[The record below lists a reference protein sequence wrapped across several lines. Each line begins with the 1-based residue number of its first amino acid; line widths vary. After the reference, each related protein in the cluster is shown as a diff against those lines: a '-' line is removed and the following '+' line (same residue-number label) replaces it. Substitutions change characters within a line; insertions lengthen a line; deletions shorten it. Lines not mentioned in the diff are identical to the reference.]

1 MIASSS
7 TLSSAQVG
15 SHYDDLDPFYRE
27 IWGEHVHH
35 GLWKRG
41 DEDPAEAVCA
51 LVDRVA
57 QAARI
62 TRGSAVCDVGCGYGA
77 TARRLTQRHG
87 AKVVGLTV
95 SQAQV
100 AYAASVAR
108 GPDAPRILCRD
119 WLDND
124 LPSESFDA
132 AIAIESSEHIRDKA
146 RFFSEAFRVLR
157 PRGRMVVCAWLGG
170 DAPSPWQRRALL
182 DPIVSEGRLAGLQTR
197 AECTRDFEE
206 AGFVDVQATD
216 LSMQVRR
223 TWTIC
228 ARRLAWA
235 VATKPRYRAFL
246 LSGESEHR
254 VFALTVFRIGLAYA
268 VGAMKYGLFEGTRPA
283 R

>member
-1 MIASSS
+1 MIASSPS
-7 TLSSAQVG
+7 LSSAEVG

-35 GLWKRG
+35 GLWEKG
-41 DEDPAEAVCA
+41 DEDPAEAVCT

-57 QAARI
+57 EAARI

-77 TARRLTQRHG
+77 TARRLTRRLG

-95 SQAQV
+95 SQAQ
-100 AYAASVAR
+100 ADYAARAAR
-108 GPDAPRILCRD
+108 GPDAPRILCHD
-119 WLDND
+119 WLANE

-132 AIAIESSEHIRDKA
+132 VIAIESSEHILDKA
-146 RFFSEAFRVLR
+146 RFFGEAFRVLR
-157 PRGRMVVCAWLGG
+157 PGGRMVVCAWLAG

-182 DPIVSEGRLAGLQTR
+182 DPIVREGRLAGLLTR
-197 AECTRDFEE
+197 AECARGFEA
-206 AGFVDVQATD
+206 AGFVDVASTD
-216 LSMQVRR
+216 WSTKVRR
-223 TWTIC
+223 TWAIC

-246 LSGESEHR
+246 VGGESEHR
-254 VFALTVFRIGLAYA
+254 VFALTVFRIGVAYA
-268 VGAMKYGLFEGTRPA
+268 VGAMKYGLFEATRPP